1 MYLAASPD
9 LPCVLLF
16 MWISLKSPFS
26 VFPHTQKDTHTYKV
40 TPLSFF
46 TFGQIQDWIYILAF
60 VSPCYNREITRSSV
74 MKITAFCSCTEEGL
88 SFFLLFTFIHIW
100 IKNTYFWWL
109 FEYLKFLIHLLVWWR
124 YLYQSLYGP
133 LVKSIKDHNY
143 LFNYLLL
150 SAGRKNTQRYN

>member
-46 TFGQIQDWIYILAF
+46 TFGQIQDWIYILTF
-60 VSPCYNREITRSSV
+60 VSPCYNRVIISHRNNCFLQLYRRRALFLSSV
-74 MKITAFCSCTEEGL
+74 FY
-88 SFFLLFTFIHIW
+88 TFIHIW

-150 SAGRKNTQRYN
+150 WAGRKNTQRYN